1 MLKNLADIEA
11 SHPIAKPALNL
22 PSVALALYTDAL
34 RLDGS
39 DPQIWLRFARAA
51 VAAGSMAPARIALE
65 RGLEEHPGHPM
76 LLDDLLQLL
85 LQVCL
90 EHASRYV
97 KPSQSLWKAA
107 KQESLS
113 CFL

>member
-11 SHPIAKPALNL
+11 AQPAPQSAPNT

-39 DPQIWLRFARAA
+39 DPQVWLRFARAA
-51 VAAGSMAPARIALE
+51 VEVGSMAPARIALE
-65 RGLEEHPGHPM
+65 RGLQEHPGHPM

-85 LQVCL
+85 LQV
-90 EHASRYV
+90 
-97 KPSQSLWKAA
+97 
-107 KQESLS
+107 
-113 CFL
+113 